1 VGEFVGH
8 DAAGLHFLQMVV
20 ADGGSGVHCGFD
32 VALLEEVALFGGIGP
47 DSGVAIGL
55 ELDADGDGVGHF
67 RIVFDFLADFSL
79 DARDF
84 LHVVADLVSNYV
96 GLREFAGSA
105 ELIFEFGEE
114 AEVEIDLFVTGTVK
128 GAGGGLGEA
137 TGGIDSAAIED
148 QFCVTVLRDDFRPGV
163 LHVIEDERD
172 ELDFALFGGAL
183 RGAGGRALRG
193 LRGGGAT
200 QERRE
205 QIAFENETQDQQDQ
219 YAADADVDAAGETS
233 AAAAGTVVFDIVAD
247 SAWGPTHVNL
257 LATFAASDQ
266 STIR

>member
-1 VGEFVGH
+1 MGEFVGH

-20 ADGGSGVHCGFD
+20 ADGGCSIHGGFY
-32 VALLEEVALFGGIGP
+32 VALLEQVALFGGIGP

-55 ELDADGDGVGHF
+55 ELDADGDGVGHS
-67 RIVFDFLADFSL
+67 RIAFHFSADSLL
-79 DARDF
+79 DAGDF
-84 LHVVADLVSNYV
+84 LHVVADLVGNYV

-114 AEVEIDLFVTGTVK
+114 AEVEINLFVTGTVK

-148 QFCVTVLRDDFRPGV
+148 QFCMTVLRDDFRPSV
-163 LHVIEDERD
+163 LHVIENERD

-183 RGAGGRALRG
+183 RGAGRRALRG

-219 YAADADVDAAGETS
+219 YAADADVDAAGESS
-233 AAAAGTVVFDIVAD
+233 AAAAGTVVFYVVAD

-257 LATFAASDQ
+257 LVTFAASDQ

>member
-1 VGEFVGH
+1 MGEFVGH

-20 ADGGSGVHCGFD
+20 ADGGCCIHGGFY
-32 VALLEEVALFGGIGP
+32 VALLEQVALFGGIGP

-55 ELDADGDGVGHF
+55 ELDADGDGVGHS
-67 RIVFDFLADFSL
+67 RVVFDFLADFSL
-79 DARDF
+79 DAGDF

-114 AEVEIDLFVTGTVK
+114 AEVEINLFVTGTVK

-137 TGGIDSAAIED
+137 TGGIDAAAIED

-163 LHVIEDERD
+163 LHVIEDERN

-183 RGAGGRALRG
+183 RGAGRRALRG

-219 YAADADVDAAGETS
+219 YAADADVDAAGESS
-233 AAAAGTVVFDIVAD
+233 AAAAGTVVFDIIAD

-257 LATFAASDQ
+257 LVTFAASDQ

>member
-1 VGEFVGH
+1 MGKFVGH
-8 DAAGLHFLQMVV
+8 NSAGLHFLEMVV
-20 ADGGSGVHCGFD
+20 ADRRCCIHSGFYI
-32 VALLEEVALFGGIGP
+32 ALLEEVALLGGIGP
-47 DSGVAIGL
+47 DSRVAIGL
-55 ELDADGDGVGHF
+55 ELDADGDGVGHS
-67 RIVFDFLADFSL
+67 RIAFHFSADSLL

-84 LHVVADLVSNYV
+84 LHVVADFVGDYV

-114 AEVEIDLFVTGTVK
+114 AQVEIDLFVAGTVK
-128 GAGGGLGEA
+128 GAGGGLREA

-148 QFCVTVLRDDFRPGV
+148 QFCMTVLRDDFRPSV
-163 LHVIEDERD
+163 LHVIENERD

-193 LRGGGAT
+193 LRGGRAT

-219 YAADADVDAAGETS
+219 YAADADVNAAGETS
-233 AAAAGTVVFDIVAD
+233 SAAAGTVVFDIIAD
-247 SAWGPTHVNL
+247 SAWGPTHGNL
-257 LATFAASDQ
+257 LVTFAA
-266 STIR
+266 

>member
-8 DAAGLHFLQMVV
+8 DAAGLHFS
-20 ADGGSGVHCGFD
+20 ADGRRRRRQRRSLRIRRRPAGG
-32 VALLEEVALFGGIGP
+32 VALFGGIGP

-114 AEVEIDLFVTGTVK
+114 AEVEIDF
-128 GAGGGLGEA
+128 
-137 TGGIDSAAIED
+137 SS
-148 QFCVTVLRDDFRPGV
+148 PG
-163 LHVIEDERD
+163 
-172 ELDFALFGGAL
+172 
-183 RGAGGRALRG
+183 
-193 LRGGGAT
+193 
-200 QERRE
+200 Q
-205 QIAFENETQDQQDQ
+205 
-219 YAADADVDAAGETS
+219 
-233 AAAAGTVVFDIVAD
+233 
-247 SAWGPTHVNL
+247 
-257 LATFAASDQ
+257 
-266 STIR
+266 